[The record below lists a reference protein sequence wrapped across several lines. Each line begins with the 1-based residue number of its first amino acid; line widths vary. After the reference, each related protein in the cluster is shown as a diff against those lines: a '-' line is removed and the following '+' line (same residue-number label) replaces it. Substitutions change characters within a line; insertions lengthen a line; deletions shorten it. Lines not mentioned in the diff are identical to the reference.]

1 MSNSEKQSGS
11 SYPNTLQSYILPFHH
26 LTEHMISEGKL
37 LTIDQ
42 LIHINNSVAE
52 SGCLRDQALLSLINS
67 GLRPVVFLPIKV
79 CHITHKTNDDQ
90 KIEIE
95 LKDAR
100 NSYISNRTTIKDG
113 STIYEH
119 IQASRL
125 SHDDYLFA
133 SDKDTNKPMTLAMLS
148 QICTNWARAAGV
160 EPTLGRAST
169 IYYSAMLNKFCTYA
183 KHYNY
188 SATAL
193 NLKAGHDIQATSDN
207 YSNPKDIKK

>member
-1 MSNSEKQSGS
+1 MSNSKKQSRS
-11 SYPNTLQSYILPFHH
+11 SYPNTLQSYILPFHQ
-26 LTEHMISEGKL
+26 LTEHMMFEGKL
-37 LTIDQ
+37 LTTDQ
-42 LIHINNSVAE
+42 LSRINSSVAE

-67 GLRPVVFLPIKV
+67 GLRPALFLPIKV
-79 CHITHKTNDDQ
+79 RHITHETNDDQ

-95 LKDAR
+95 LKKAR

-125 SHDDYLFA
+125 SHDEYLFA
-133 SDKDTNKPMTLAMLS
+133 SDKDANKPMTSAMLS

-160 EPTLGRAST
+160 EPRLGRAST

-188 SATAL
+188 STTAL
-193 NLKAGHDIQATSDN
+193 NLKTGHDIRATSGA